1 MDGQA
6 FEGWHEG
13 VIDFAPTYKY
23 YVNSDAYYGSDLS
36 KKGEKKRAPA
46 W

>member
-1 MDGQA
+1 MKGQA

-13 VIDFAPTYKY
+13 AVKFPPTYKY
-23 YVNSDAYYGSDLS
+23 CLDSDVYFGGVYGSKS
-36 KKGEKKRAPA
+36 EKKRAPA